1 MKSEKRLK
9 LPAERKRTE
18 EAAPRST
25 GRIME
30 GEVASA
36 FEYFSGQAGIYDAH
50 RPRPPAVIPDMLT
63 ELARTRRPRLVVDLG
78 SGTGLSTFI
87 WADRAEAV
95 VGIEPN
101 ADMRAVAEARKAAH
115 ANAATVRFQGGIAAQ
130 TGLPDGCAD
139 IVTCSQSLHWMEPE
153 STLAEVARILRS
165 GGVFAAYD
173 HHRSPTMD
181 WEAEEAL
188 MTFWAR
194 VDAAEKARGLPRKQ
208 RWSKEEH
215 LQRMRAS
222 GRFRYVRETWVH
234 SIEMGNAGRLVGLA
248 RSHGSIGVLLRQGLT
263 EAEIG
268 LDALRVAAER
278 TLGDELRPW
287 LFSYTI
293 RIGIK

>member
-1 MKSEKRLK
+1 
-9 LPAERKRTE
+9 
-18 EAAPRST
+18 
-25 GRIME
+25 ME
-30 GEVASA
+30 GPIAGNR
-36 FEYFSGQAGIYDAH
+36 EYFSGQAEVYDAH

-63 ELARTRRPRLVVDLG
+63 QLARTPRPRLVVDLG

-101 ADMRAVAEARKAAH
+101 ADMRTVAEARKAAH
-115 ANAATVRFQGGIAAQ
+115 ANAVTVRFQGGIAAQ

-173 HHRSPTMD
+173 YHRSPTMD

-188 MTFWAR
+188 AAFWTQ
-194 VDAAEKARGLPRKQ
+194 VDMVEKAHGLPRRQ

-222 GRFRYVRETWVH
+222 GRFHYVRETWVH
-234 SIEMGNAGRLVGLA
+234 SIEMGNAERLVGLA
-248 RSHGSIGVLLRQGLT
+248 RSHGSIGVLLREGLS

-278 TLGDELRPW
+278 TLGDEARPW
-287 LFSYTI
+287 FLSYTV